1 MVVARVLALA
11 IGCIAMEGCAVPDAP
26 LAVPVSCQAVLSME
40 MGDDIQEL
48 LPRLGQPYRG
58 GHLNSVNRIESSDY
72 DEMWAYGRI
81 APDMGFG
88 FWDQFGIYAFEGR
101 VVSAWAR
108 RHYGNTGNSPDG
120 TSPRLAFSLRPGP
133 GDTGVREVGPAFND
147 VFGCDPPIAIPAP

>member
-1 MVVARVLALA
+1 MVVARAVLTVAMGCLA
-11 IGCIAMEGCAVPDAP
+11 VQGCGVPDAP

-58 GHLNSVNRIESSDY
+58 GHLNSANRIEGSDY
-72 DEMWAYGRI
+72 DEMWSYGSI

-88 FWDQFGIYAFEGR
+88 FWDHYDIYVFKGR
-101 VVSAWAR
+101 VISAWAR

-120 TSPRLAFSLRPGP
+120 NNPRLAFSLSRGP
-133 GDTGVREVGPAFND
+133 DGSVVREIGPAFND
-147 VFGCDPPIAIPAP
+147 VFGCDPPVMIPV